1 MYRPCLWSNH
11 LFISVFIWGGEK
23 MTTVYDVEAEPLIK
37 KLAERMAEDAQF
49 SPPEWAKWVKTG
61 VHRERLPDNPNWW
74 SIRVAAILRKIYL
87 HSPIGTERL
96 RTMFGG
102 ARDRRSKPNKA
113 RKGSGSIVR
122 KALQQLEAAGLVT
135 TIKGKG
141 RVITPKGQAFL
152 DNTAHTLEKQGT

>member
-1 MYRPCLWSNH
+1 
-11 LFISVFIWGGEK
+11 

-37 KLAERMAEDAQF
+37 KIAERITEDSQF
-49 SPPEWAKWVKTG
+49 TPPEWAKWVKTG
-61 VHRERLPDNPNWW
+61 VHKERLPDNPDWW

-87 HSPIGTERL
+87 QSPIGTERL
-96 RTMFGG
+96 RNMFGG
-102 ARDRRSKPNKA
+102 ARDRQTKPNKA

-122 KALQQLEAAGLVT
+122 KALQQLETAGLVT

-152 DNTAHTLEKQGT
+152 DNTAHEVQEQRT